1 MTIILRYYDHKAGT
15 FTTDFT
21 KTHLHYFTG
30 KTATECM
37 NKIKEFRK
45 HHDLAKYTPT
55 EIIDVKD

>member
-1 MTIILRYYDHKAGT
+1 MTIILRYYDYKVGT

-30 KTATECM
+30 KTAKECM
-37 NKIKEFRK
+37 NHVAAFRND
-45 HHDLAKYTPT
+45 HDLAKYTPT